1 LAAEGVPFRMP
12 KLGVMIETPAAVFMA
27 EELARETDFFSIG
40 TNDLVQYLLAAD
52 RGNNAVSYLYSAIHP
67 AVLKAIRMV
76 VEGAHRAKGEDF
88 TIEVCGEAASQRES
102 IAALWECG
110 IRQFSVSPLVLE
122 S

>member
-1 LAAEGVPFRMP
+1 
-12 KLGVMIETPAAVFMA
+12 
-27 EELARETDFFSIG
+27 
-40 TNDLVQYLLAAD
+40 
-52 RGNNAVSYLYSAIHP
+52 
-67 AVLKAIRMV
+67 MV